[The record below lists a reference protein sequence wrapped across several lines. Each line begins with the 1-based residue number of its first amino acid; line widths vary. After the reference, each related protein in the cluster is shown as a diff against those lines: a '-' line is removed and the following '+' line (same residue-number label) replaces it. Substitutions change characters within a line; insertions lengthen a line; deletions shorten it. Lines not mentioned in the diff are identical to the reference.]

1 MPSDAHIGDF
11 VNKDDVW
18 SFINLIAKK
27 DSENNYPFSTDEYR
41 NIFRHS
47 LWIVPGVK
55 EAKALKA
62 LLKDDKS
69 PFHDFDVV
77 NVAGDGD
84 EDEKSEKALK
94 KVKNAIENA
103 GDDGYTIT
111 LSCGKLT
118 TGVTVKEWTAVFM
131 LAGSFST
138 SASSYLQTIFRVQ
151 SPCNINGKIK
161 DNCYVFDFAP
171 DRTLKMVAESVAIS
185 TKAGKADESD
195 RAIMGAF
202 LNYCPVISI
211 SGTQMREYS
220 TDKLLQQLKRAYAER
235 AVKNG
240 FDDNNLYNDELL
252 KLDNIELDEFKKL
265 KGIIGSTKAQKK
277 TNNIDVNNQG
287 FTNEEYEKLKNATK
301 KPKKQRTPE
310 EEKLIQEASEKK
322 KNRQNAI
329 SILRGI
335 SIRMPLLIYGAD
347 IDFDEDFT
355 IDKFL
360 DDEIIDDSSWNEFMP
375 KGVTREIFKKFMKY
389 YDRDILISAGRKIR
403 NTVKSA
409 DLLEPTERVKQ
420 IAGLFSC
427 FKNPDK
433 ETVLTPWRVV
443 NMHMSDCL
451 GGYDFFDENPPVDAI
466 MCDTPHFVDRGKVT
480 EETVANESAQILE
493 INSKTGL
500 YPLYVAYSIYRK
512 RCENVPEEELT
523 LEKKNELWAKT
534 IQENIFVIC
543 KTPMAKAITKR
554 TLVGYKDIKVN
565 AHYFD
570 NLINTMQNKQK
581 QFIDRVL
588 KPSYWDRKG
597 EKMKFDAVV
606 GNPPY
611 AEIISSSEKNQSLAK
626 QLFPYFIIS
635 SIKLDS
641 KYVSLITPSRWF
653 TGDAQDKSFVKLR
666 EFLKENNHIF
676 KLVHFQNENEVF
688 NNVIIK
694 GGVSYFAYNSTYN
707 GNIKF
712 TTVTNGKRNTIERPL
727 FEQGLDIVLSDS
739 AKASILM
746 KVKKKSTKFLT
757 ELTKGRNAFG
767 IIGKESVVNNI
778 SSAKPFEN
786 CCELRLKG
794 NVIRYVSEDKIK
806 KNVDVFNSF
815 KIFVSKSAG
824 APGKDLKVIGV
835 SYVGKPKTACTDSLI
850 PIGCFDNEI
859 EALNLQKYMSTKFL
873 RFMVSILKMSQNV
886 TQIVY
891 GFVPIQDFTTK
902 SDIDWTKPISEIDK
916 QLYAKY
922 DFTEEEIEFVESM
935 IKPME

>member
-77 NVAGDGD
+77 NVAGDGN
-84 EDEKSEKALK
+84 EEEKSEKALK
-94 KVKNAIENA
+94 KVRKAIENA

-611 AEIISSSEKNQSLAK
+611 QIMDGGNKASASPVYQYFVEQSEKLSPSFISMIMPARWYSGGKGLDNFRDNMLKSKNICKLVDFFVSTDVFPGVDISGGVCYFLWDKDYNGDCNVQIHRNGTQTEMNRPLLESGNDAFIRFNDAISIMRKVSAFKETSFSEEVSPRKPFGLPTNPTGIHSQQSNNDIFIYAYPENGFISSSEILRNQDWTKKYKVCCAK
-626 QLFPYFIIS
+626 AYGERGTFPYIMI
-635 SIKLDS
+635 
-641 KYVSLITPSRWF
+641 
-653 TGDAQDKSFVKLR
+653 
-666 EFLKENNHIF
+666 
-676 KLVHFQNENEVF
+676 
-688 NNVIIK
+688 
-694 GGVSYFAYNSTYN
+694 
-707 GNIKF
+707 
-712 TTVTNGKRNTIERPL
+712 
-727 FEQGLDIVLSDS
+727 
-739 AKASILM
+739 
-746 KVKKKSTKFLT
+746 
-757 ELTKGRNAFG
+757 
-767 IIGKESVVNNI
+767 
-778 SSAKPFEN
+778 AKPFIAEPNSCCSETYLVLRTFDSVEEAEN
-786 CCELRLKG
+786 C
-794 NVIRYVSEDKIK
+794 ISYIK
-806 KNVDVFNSF
+806 
-815 KIFVSKSAG
+815 
-824 APGKDLKVIGV
+824 
-835 SYVGKPKTACTDSLI
+835 C
-850 PIGCFDNEI
+850 
-859 EALNLQKYMSTKFL
+859 KFF
-873 RFMVSILKMSQNV
+873 RFMVLLQKN
-886 TQIVY
+886 TQDSPKRVY
-891 GFVPIQDFTTK
+891 SFVPVQDFSK
-902 SDIDWTKPISEIDK
+902 PWTDAE
-916 QLYAKY
+916 LYAKY
-922 DFTEEEIEFVESM
+922 GLTDEEIAFIESM